1 MAKPTLIVIGNGMA
15 GVRLVEYL
23 CELAPD
29 RYRIMII
36 GDENHSA
43 YNRIQLTPVLS
54 GEKDFGQIVTHDA
67 QWYEHHN
74 ITLIAGTA
82 ATAIDRHACTVTAA
96 GQIYS

>member
-1 MAKPTLIVIGNGMA
+1 MA

-54 GEKDFGQIVTHDA
+54 GEKIWPDS
-67 QWYEHHN
+67 
-74 ITLIAGTA
+74 
-82 ATAIDRHACTVTAA
+82 HA
-96 GQIYS
+96 